1 MRIWIFAILAGTFFI
16 TDLVRAQSVVPAP
29 TDPVER
35 VEWARVQGE
44 KLRAENGKRR
54 EVKTLASGL
63 QYEVMRAGPAA
74 GAFAALEDKVRV
86 HYQGSFIDGTEF
98 DSSYKRGQPAS
109 FPVSKVIKGWQEAL
123 PLMRR
128 GDIWKIW
135 VPPELGYGRA
145 GKGPV
150 GGQET
155 LIFQIELLDVNPKG
169 P

>member
-1 MRIWIFAILAGTFFI
+1 MHSA
-16 TDLVRAQSVVPAP
+16 PAP
-29 TDPVER
+29 TDPQLR
-35 VEWARVQGE
+35 IEWAREQGE

-63 QYEVMRAGPAA
+63 QYEILRSGPAA
-74 GAFAALEDKVRV
+74 GAFPAAEDKVRV
-86 HYQGSFIDGTEF
+86 HYQGTFIDGTEF
-98 DSSYKRGQPAS
+98 DSSYTRSQPAT
-109 FPVSKVIKGWQEAL
+109 FPVNKVIKGWQEVL

-128 GDIWKIW
+128 GDIWHVW

-145 GKGPV
+145 GKGPI

-155 LIFQIELLDVNPKG
+155 LIFKIELLEINPKG